1 MALPATAQ
9 RAQPSLVEV
18 AGRARPVVLAGERR
32 LVVPGPVGDLLPGG
46 GLQRG
51 TVVAVDGSAGAGGA
65 SLVLALLAAATA
77 AGEWAAVVDAGG
89 SFGALAAAEAGVAL
103 ERLAVVHLGD
113 RGVPGEP
120 GGRGVA
126 GEPGGR
132 GVPGEPGGRGVPAE
146 PGGRGVPAE
155 IVVSERFGPVVATLL
170 EGMTVVAATVPGQF
184 RAAEA
189 RRLVARARERGSVLV
204 AAGSW
209 PGEAALRLRAEGSA
223 WSGLGRGEGLLGART
238 LRVSV
243 AGRGAA
249 ARERT
254 AEVPLRA
261 AS

>member
-1 MALPATAQ
+1 MQ
-9 RAQPSLVEV
+9 RDRPSLVEV

-32 LVVPGPVGDLLPGG
+32 LAVPGPVGRLIPG

-77 AGEWAAVVDAGG
+77 AGEWAAVVDTSG
-89 SFGALAAAEAGVAL
+89 SFGTLAAAEAGVAL
-103 ERLAVVHLGD
+103 ERLAVVHLG
-113 RGVPGEP
+113 
-120 GGRGVA
+120 GRGAA
-126 GEPGGR
+126 GETGAP
-132 GVPGEPGGRGVPAE
+132 
-146 PGGRGVPAE
+146 
-155 IVVSERFGPVVATLL
+155 ERFGPVVATLL
-170 EGMTVVAATVPGQF
+170 EGMTVVAAAVPRQF

-204 AAGSW
+204 ATGTW
-209 PGEAALRLRAEGSA
+209 PGEAALRLRAEGSS

-238 LRVSV
+238 LRVTV